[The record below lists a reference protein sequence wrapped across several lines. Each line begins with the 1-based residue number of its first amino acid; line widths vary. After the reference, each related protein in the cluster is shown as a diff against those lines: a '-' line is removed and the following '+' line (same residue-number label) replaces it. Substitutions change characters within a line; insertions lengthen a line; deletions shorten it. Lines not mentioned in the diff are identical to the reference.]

1 MFTGLITALIT
12 PFRDGVIDEDTLT
25 ELIEAQVA
33 AGVDGIVPA
42 GTTGESPTLTAKE
55 HLHVIARAVEVAA
68 GRIKVIAGAGANST
82 AEAIHLTQEA
92 QRLGAD
98 ATMQVTPYYNKPS
111 QEGLYQHFSAIAQAS
126 DLPIMLYSVP
136 GRSVIEI
143 EVETAVRLRN
153 DHKNIVALKEAGGRT
168 SRVIELRSALG
179 ADFQILCGDDPLT
192 LPFLTAGACGLVSVT
207 SNLIPAERKSMVTAC
222 LGNDLAAAQE
232 SFYQLLPLTEN
243 LMGLAVNPLPIKEAC
258 AIAGMCTAEFR
269 LPLVNL
275 SADEKAQLTALLTQ
289 HNLV

>member
-98 ATMQVTPYYNKPS
+98 ATMQAVSYTH
-111 QEGLYQHFSAIAQAS
+111 LT
-126 DLPIMLYSVP
+126 LP
-136 GRSVIEI
+136 
-143 EVETAVRLRN
+143 T
-153 DHKNIVALKEAGGRT
+153 T
-168 SRVIELRSALG
+168 SRV
-179 ADFQILCGDDPLT
+179 
-192 LPFLTAGACGLVSVT
+192 
-207 SNLIPAERKSMVTAC
+207 
-222 LGNDLAAAQE
+222 
-232 SFYQLLPLTEN
+232 
-243 LMGLAVNPLPIKEAC
+243 
-258 AIAGMCTAEFR
+258 
-269 LPLVNL
+269 
-275 SADEKAQLTALLTQ
+275 
-289 HNLV
+289 